1 MAPRT
6 WIRRTCLWNA
16 GGRQS
21 SATGTTG
28 AKNGRPHGAPPTLGW
43 LAVAIGMRLGMGIGK
58 TLTESVGQGPAGQ
71 PRVWRMTQC
80 IGRETVGLRN
90 AVPTPNSTLRPFG
103 QETAA
108 REALGHNPILG
119 PCTGVTPEWRAAS
132 LAGDWSP
139 RDRPEHPMVPDNHSN
154 ALRRT
159 VATCWQ
165 RL

>member
-16 GGRQS
+16 GGRRS

-28 AKNGRPHGAPPTLGW
+28 AKKRATVRRTSNVRMARGRDRNALGYGHRENPDRERWTGACR
-43 LAVAIGMRLGMGIGK
+43 AAAGMG
-58 TLTESVGQGPAGQ
+58 
-71 PRVWRMTQC
+71 MTQC

-90 AVPTPNSTLRPFG
+90 AVPPPNSTLWPFG

-108 REALGHNPILG
+108 REALGHNPSLG
-119 PCTGVTPEWRAAS
+119 SCTGVTPEWRAAS